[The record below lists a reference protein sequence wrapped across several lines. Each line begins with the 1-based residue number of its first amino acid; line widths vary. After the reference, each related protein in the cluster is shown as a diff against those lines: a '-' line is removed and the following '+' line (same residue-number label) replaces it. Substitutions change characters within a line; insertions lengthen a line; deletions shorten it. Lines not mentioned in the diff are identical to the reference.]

1 MMQRYRWVD
10 TTVAIGLVCWIVL
23 VPDDPQVQHRFR
35 LLGVLAI
42 ALTWWCLSARWHA
55 WSWLQ
60 RGVIAGPLTLLA
72 ATLVG
77 SSRAADPVA
86 AWNWATR
93 SLLPGAAVYA
103 TALAIGLRHDA
114 TKRWVLWALCG
125 MGTVAAALGLYEFL
139 AHRNPLYEGWIANI
153 YYEGYRQMGRVMS
166 TQSHPAAFGFLMV
179 ACVSVAIA
187 LSEAV
192 GSGRTR
198 WLAVICA
205 ALSGLMLPTSFSR
218 GSMIGAAVAVSIY
231 GLLMRR
237 PRWVVSTVLAL
248 AGLIAWSSMASWS
261 HASDRFDWH
270 RLLHDPIYEYRLHR
284 LVVTGRIMQD
294 HPFVGVGLNHFRLR
308 FNDYTDDPGP
318 PIPDNMHLLI
328 AAETGG
334 IGALGWCGF
343 LCALLIGGV
352 RIVRQSAGLVNQ
364 AYAAGLVCAT
374 VGMLCNFLTY
384 DTLYWMGSGS
394 LFWLIAGLLAAEVFR
409 STPPK
414 HQRS

>member
-1 MMQRYRWVD
+1 MRWYRWID
-10 TTVAIGLVCWIVL
+10 KAVAISLVCWIVL
-23 VPDDPQVQHRFR
+23 MPDDPQVQHRFR

-42 ALTWWCLSARWHA
+42 VLTWWWLSARWHA

-72 ATLVG
+72 AALVG
-77 SSRAADPVA
+77 SSRAADPSA
-86 AWNWATR
+86 AWDWATR
-93 SLLPGAAVYA
+93 SLLPGVVVYA
-103 TALAIGLRHDA
+103 TALAIGLRHDVA
-114 TKRWVLWALCG
+114 KRWILWALCG

-153 YYEGYRQMGRVMS
+153 YYDGYRQMGRVMS

-179 ACVSVAIA
+179 ACVSVAMA

-192 GSGRTR
+192 GLKKAR
-198 WLAVICA
+198 WLAIVCA

-218 GSMIGAAVAVSIY
+218 GSMIGAVAATSIY
-231 GLLMRR
+231 SLLMRR
-237 PRWVVSTVLAL
+237 RRWIVLTLLVLA
-248 AGLIAWSSMASWS
+248 GVIACSSLTSWS
-261 HASDRFDWH
+261 QASDRFDLQ

-284 LVVTGRIMQD
+284 FVVTARIMQD

-318 PIPDNMHLLI
+318 PIPDNMYLLI
-328 AAETGG
+328 AAETGS
-334 IGALGWCGF
+334 IGVLGWCSF
-343 LCALLIGGV
+343 LGALLIGGM
-352 RIVRQSAGLVNQ
+352 RIVRQSAGFINQ
-364 AYAAGLVCAT
+364 AYVAGLVCAI
-374 VGMLCNFLTY
+374 VGMLGNFLTY

-409 STPPK
+409 SPLQ
-414 HQRS
+414 HRLS